1 VLKVISVKLNFL
13 KMIILKSLYIFT
25 VIPMKNKGNHYI
37 PNPKQFTHE
46 IAEETKVL
54 SHEIVEGIT
63 RIYTPLDL
71 RRNNYLKS
79 LSRNLHSLLEKKLWL
94 KILIS
99 MGLGIALGLFLGPL
113 GGYVDPVYAEI
124 IGEWI
129 ALPGYIFLALLKM
142 IVIPLVFASI
152 ILGVASQSMSE
163 LKRTGLFTAAYFVMT
178 TAIATSIGLGMAL
191 YIHPG
196 KFIDGNLVESALGGG
211 SQAVPT
217 SLDFDPS
224 VLNFPSLLVGNIF
237 PSNPL
242 GAMVSGEMLQVVF
255 LAVIIGVALV
265 SLNKEQ
271 STPMVNFLN
280 SVQSICMTVVK
291 WSMSLAPIAVFGLLT
306 KFTIKLG
313 IDALMGMVVYVG
325 TVLAS
330 LTLLMCLNLLI
341 VFFVARYNPFTFLKA
356 IRDVLLL
363 AFSTS
368 SSAAVMPLTLKTAQE
383 NLGVRPSISQFVIP
397 LGATVNMNGTALY
410 QGVATVFL
418 AEVFGIHLGPIQL
431 LIVMVMAVAASIGT
445 PSIPGV
451 GIIVLAM
458 ILGSVGIPTSGI
470 ALIMGVDRILDM
482 CRTAVNVAGDLVTCK
497 VMDRLLREEAEKT
510 NNKMALKIEEQTGE
524 KANEIMAAS
533 PDGVSSEFS
542 ASDSSNV

>member
-1 VLKVISVKLNFL
+1 
-13 KMIILKSLYIFT
+13 MRG
-25 VIPMKNKGNHYI
+25 KNHHYI

-46 IAEETKVL
+46 IAEETKV
-54 SHEIVEGIT
+54 IRNGIAEGIT
-63 RIYTPLDL
+63 HIHYPLDF
-71 RRNNYLKS
+71 RHNNYLKS
-79 LSRNLHSLLEKKLWL
+79 LSHHLHDLLEKKLWL

-99 MGLGIALGLFLGPL
+99 MGLGILFGLFLGPL
-113 GGYVDPVYAEI
+113 GGYVDPVSAEI
-124 IGEWI
+124 IGEWV

-163 LKRTGLFTAAYFVMT
+163 LKKTGLLTAVYFLIT
-178 TAIATSIGLGMAL
+178 TAIATAIGLGMAL
-191 YIHPG
+191 YIQPG
-196 KFIDGNLVESALGGG
+196 RFISGDLIESALGGG
-211 SQAVPT
+211 VQTAPT
-217 SLDFDPS
+217 GLSFDPS
-224 VLNFPSLLVGNIF
+224 APDFPSLLVGNLF

-242 GAMVSGEMLQVVF
+242 GAMVNGEMLQVVF
-255 LAVIIGVALV
+255 IAIIIGVALV
-265 SLNKEQ
+265 SLDKGQ
-271 STPMVNFLN
+271 STPMVSFLN

-313 IDALMGMVVYVG
+313 IDALLGMAVYVG

-330 LTLLMCLNLLI
+330 LALLMCLNLLI
-341 VFFVARYNPFTFLKA
+341 VFFVARYNPFDFLKA

-368 SSAAVMPLTLKTAQE
+368 SSAAVMPLTLKTAEE

-397 LGATVNMNGTALY
+397 LGATANMNGTALY
-410 QGVATVFL
+410 QGVATIFL
-418 AEVFGIHLGPIQL
+418 AEVFGIHLGPFQL
-431 LIVMVMAVAASIGT
+431 LIVLIMAVAASIGT

-482 CRTAVNVAGDLVTCK
+482 CRTAVNVSGDLVTCK
-497 VMDRLLREEAEKT
+497 VMDRLLKRKAEENGKEPAV
-510 NNKMALKIEEQTGE
+510 KIEE
-524 KANEIMAAS
+524 N
-533 PDGVSSEFS
+533 P
-542 ASDSSNV
+542 

>member
-1 VLKVISVKLNFL
+1 
-13 KMIILKSLYIFT
+13 
-25 VIPMKNKGNHYI
+25 MKGKDRHYI
-37 PNPKQFTHE
+37 PDPKRITNE
-46 IAEETKVL
+46 IAEETKL
-54 SHEIVEGIT
+54 LGREISEEIT
-63 RIYTPLDL
+63 RIYTHDL
-71 RRNNYLKS
+71 RRNNYLKD
-79 LSRNLHSLLEKKLWL
+79 LSRNLHDLLEKKLWL

-99 MGLGIALGLFLGPL
+99 MGLGILMGLFLGPL
-113 GGYVDPVYAEI
+113 GGYVDPASAEI
-124 IGEWI
+124 LGEWI

-152 ILGVASQSMSE
+152 ILGVASQNMGE
-163 LKRTGLFTAAYFVMT
+163 LKKTGLFTAIYFILT
-178 TAIATSIGLGMAL
+178 TAVATAIGLEMAL
-191 YIHPG
+191 FLKPG
-196 KFIDGNLVESALGGG
+196 RFINGDLVENALGDGAQPVSTGLNYDPSALD
-211 SQAVPT
+211 
-217 SLDFDPS
+217 L
-224 VLNFPSLLVGNIF
+224 PSLLVGNIF

-242 GAMVSGEMLQVVF
+242 GAMVNGEMLQVVF
-255 LAVIIGVALV
+255 LALIVGVALV
-265 SLNKEQ
+265 SLDKEQ
-271 STPMVNFLN
+271 SSPMVNFLN

-291 WSMSLAPIAVFGLLT
+291 WSMALAPIAVFGLLT

-313 IDALMGMVVYVG
+313 LDALAGMAVYVG

-330 LTLLMCLNLLI
+330 LALMMGFNLMI
-341 VFFVARYNPFTFLKA
+341 VFFVGRYNPLVFLKN

-418 AEVFGIHLGPIQL
+418 AEVFGINLGSAEL
-431 LIVMVMAVAASIGT
+431 LMVMVLAVAASIGT

-458 ILGSVGIPTSGI
+458 ILNSVGVPTSGI

-482 CRTAVNVAGDLVTCK
+482 TRTAVNVAGDLVTCK
-497 VMDRLLREEAEKT
+497 VMDRLLPEKSPEEKEAAQTISEGTLESKLEK
-510 NNKMALKIEEQTGE
+510 EPVGE
-524 KANEIMAAS
+524 KVKA
-533 PDGVSSEFS
+533 G
-542 ASDSSNV
+542 SDPAMLKMPPL

>member
-1 VLKVISVKLNFL
+1 
-13 KMIILKSLYIFT
+13 
-25 VIPMKNKGNHYI
+25 MKGKDHHYV
-37 PNPKQFTHE
+37 PNPKKFTHD

-54 SHEIVEGIT
+54 CNGIAEGIT
-63 RIYTPLDL
+63 HIHYPLDL
-71 RRNNYLKS
+71 RHNNYLKS
-79 LSRNLHSLLEKKLWL
+79 LSLNLHSLLEKKLWL

-113 GGYVDPVYAEI
+113 GGYVDPIYAEI
-124 IGEWI
+124 IGEWV

-163 LKRTGLFTAAYFVMT
+163 LKKTGLLTAVYFIVT
-178 TAIATSIGLGMAL
+178 TAIATAIGLGMAL
-191 YIHPG
+191 YIQPG
-196 KFIDGNLVESALGGG
+196 RFISGELVQKALGGESNVVSTG
-211 SQAVPT
+211 LS
-217 SLDFDPS
+217 FDPS
-224 VLNFPSLLVGNIF
+224 ILNLPSLLVGGLF

-242 GAMVSGEMLQVVF
+242 GAMVNGEMLQVVII
-255 LAVIIGVALV
+255 AIIIGIALV
-265 SLNKEQ
+265 SLDKGQ

-280 SVQSICMTVVK
+280 SMQAICMTVVK

-330 LTLLMCLNLLI
+330 LFLLMCLNLMI
-341 VFFVARYNPFTFLKA
+341 VFFVARYNPFNFLKA
-356 IRDVLLL
+356 IRDVMLL

-368 SSAAVMPLTLKTAQE
+368 SSAAVMPLTLKTAE
-383 NLGVRPSISQFVIP
+383 DKLGVRPSISQLVIP
-397 LGATVNMNGTALY
+397 LGATANMNGTALY

-418 AEVFGIHLGPIQL
+418 ADVFGIHLGPFQL
-431 LIVMVMAVAASIGT
+431 LVVMVMAVAASIGT

-451 GIIVLAM
+451 GIIVLAI
-458 ILGSVGIPTSGI
+458 ILESVGIPTSGI

-482 CRTAVNVAGDLVTCK
+482 CRTSVNVAGDLVTCK
-497 VMDRLLREEAEKT
+497 VVDRLL
-510 NNKMALKIEEQTGE
+510 GE
-524 KANEIMAAS
+524 KSEEKISSDTEFLAS
-533 PDGVSSEFS
+533 E
-542 ASDSSNV
+542 SSNI